1 MVNPM
6 RRVRFLFLFLALAA
20 SLSAQRVRWSDAGTG
35 DPADLQLVFE
45 DCKPTATPALPD
57 VPGVTFNYRGQSTQ
71 TSIIN
76 FSRTDSVILSYRL
89 QIRTP
94 GSLDIPAFTVSTDRG
109 AITVAAYTTGTVR
122 PGPESDIKAR
132 LLAGKSTV
140 WAGEVF
146 PLTYSIDVARRSFSN
161 FGDQIEWDASPLLAE
176 DWSKPA
182 GSESTRNGETRLN
195 ILVRTRAYAKT
206 PGTVRPQ
213 PVRQLL
219 NLALGTVGFGL
230 FQQQRIEQVAVTT
243 DRPEIRV
250 QPLPAPAPASFTGA
264 VGQLTLESKVVPH
277 TAAVG
282 EPITWTLTL
291 SGSGNWPDLAGLPSR
306 SVSQD
311 FQVVQPQAKRTM
323 EEGKLFDGT
332 LTEDVVLVPTKPGT
346 YTLGPVVFT
355 TFNPQ
360 TGTYETART
369 PATTITVTATTA
381 APRFNITPTN
391 ESAADEKP
399 APVAPAAAKNPL
411 GIPRDPIAG
420 TAVTGRPFASLNT
433 LVTAALAPF
442 ALLLAAWLGL
452 AWRRARE
459 RDPQRPR
466 REARRELIA
475 LLTDLHRADAGQTA
489 SHLLHW
495 QHAAAR
501 LWSLRHAAPAAPA
514 LPDENWRTLWLES
527 ERALYGDNIALPS
540 DWIARA
546 QAAVIAVKVPGTAWW
561 RALQPRHLLPF
572 FFALILAFATPRA
585 DAANNPATAYALG
598 DFTAA
603 EKAWRAAVSA
613 EPTDWIARH
622 NLSLA
627 LAQQDRW
634 GEAAAHATAAFVQ
647 SPAEARWN
655 LSLTYGKAGYTPNAV
670 APLLA
675 SAPRADLAR
684 LASPAGWECW
694 LILASA
700 LAAASLFVL
709 LLRAYGHGPRWL
721 RWLAFVGL
729 ALGIAV
735 VATAVTGRA
744 TYGVAAERNAVIVWR
759 GGTLYSIPTEAD
771 TAQQTTPLAPGAMGT
786 ADKTFLGWVRLTFP
800 NGQTGWVR
808 ETEIVLLYR

>member
-1 MVNPM
+1 M
-6 RRVRFLFLFLALAA
+6 RSVRFLFLFLACVA
-20 SLSAQRVRWSDAGTG
+20 SLAAQRVRWSDAGTG

-45 DCKPTATPALPD
+45 DCKPAAKPALPD
-57 VPGVTFNYRGQSTQ
+57 VPGVTFTYRGQSTQ

-94 GSLDIPAFTVSTDRG
+94 GSVEIPAFAVSTDHG
-109 AITVAAYTTGTVR
+109 AITVPAYATGTVR
-122 PGPESDIKAR
+122 PSPERDIKAR
-132 LLAGKSTV
+132 LQAGETTV

-161 FGDQIEWDASPLLAE
+161 FGDQIEWEASPLLAE

-182 GSESTRNGETRLN
+182 AAESSRNGESRLN
-195 ILVRTRAYAKT
+195 ILFRTRAYAKA
-206 PGTVRPQ
+206 PGTVKPQ

-264 VGQLTLESKVVPH
+264 VGQFKLESKVVPT

-291 SGSGNWPDLAGLPSR
+291 AGSGNWPDLAGLPPR
-306 SVSQD
+306 SVSKD
-311 FQVVQPQAKRTM
+311 FQIVQPQAKRTM

-332 LTEDVVLVPTKPGT
+332 LSEDVVLVPTKPGT
-346 YTLGPVVFT
+346 YTLGPVEFT

-369 PATTITVTATTA
+369 PATTITVTATAA
-381 APRFNITPTN
+381 APRFNITPTT
-391 ESAADEKP
+391 EPTADEAP
-399 APVAPAAAKNPL
+399 APTAPAAAKNPL
-411 GIPRDPIAG
+411 GIPRDPLAG
-420 TAVTGRPFASLNT
+420 AAVTARPFAARDT
-433 LVTAALAPF
+433 LVAAALAPL
-442 ALLLAAWLGL
+442 ALLLIAWLGL
-452 AWRRARE
+452 AWHRARE

-475 LLTDLHRADAGQTA
+475 LLADLQRAEPAPIA
-489 SHLLHW
+489 SLLLRW

-514 LPDENWRTLWLES
+514 LPNDAWRTLWLES
-527 ERALYGDNIALPS
+527 ERALYGDNVALPS
-540 DWIARA
+540 DWVARA
-546 QAAVIAVKVPGTAWW
+546 QAAVVAVKVPGTAWW

-572 FFALILAFATPRA
+572 FFALTLAFAAPRTN
-585 DAANNPATAYALG
+585 AATDPAVAYAQG
-598 DFTAA
+598 DFAAA
-603 EKAWRAAVSA
+603 EKTWRAAVTA
-613 EPTDWIARH
+613 APTDWIARH

-634 GEAAAHATAAFVQ
+634 GEAAAQATAAFVQ
-647 SPAEARWN
+647 SPADARWN
-655 LSLTYGKAGYTPNAV
+655 LSLAYGKAGYTPNAV

-684 LASPAGWECW
+684 LASPAGWERW
-694 LILASA
+694 LIIGSA
-700 LAAASLFVL
+700 LGAAALLAL

-721 RWLAFVGL
+721 RWPAFAGL

-735 VATAVTGRA
+735 AATAVTGRA
-744 TYGVAAERNAVIVWR
+744 AYGVAAERNAVIVWR

-808 ETEIVLLYR
+808 ETEIVALYR